1 VNQPIKAF
9 VFDFDGTLADSML
22 MVLPVYN
29 SVATGLGLPRISES
43 DIPALRR
50 LGPMKAIEAYGVPL
64 WKVPLILAQVRRG
77 LERQGLVP
85 VLFPGLQSV
94 FDSPVMKRVSLLIL
108 SSNSRANIARFLE
121 QHPLGQF
128 DHIDCGASLFG
139 KARRLRRLLQVRH
152 LAPSEVAYVGDEVRD
167 VEAAR
172 EVGVTSIAVSW
183 GYAERAALTALEPSY
198 LVNEPLELEVL
209 FRKLAGT

>member
-1 VNQPIKAF
+1 
-9 VFDFDGTLADSML
+9 
-22 MVLPVYN
+22 
-29 SVATGLGLPRISES
+29 
-43 DIPALRR
+43 
-50 LGPMKAIEAYGVPL
+50 
-64 WKVPLILAQVRRG
+64 
-77 LERQGLVP
+77 
-85 VLFPGLQSV
+85 
-94 FDSPVMKRVSLLIL
+94 
-108 SSNSRANIARFLE
+108 
-121 QHPLGQF
+121 
-128 DHIDCGASLFG
+128 
-139 KARRLRRLLQVRH
+139 